1 MSKLVPPSNGAQVK
15 DVLVRL
21 RTGQKVKSHA
31 GSNPSELAARV
42 YTDGTYVDSRNE
54 VEFADAIKGPPGDPV
69 IHVGP
74 TPPSDHSLFWADTS

>member
-1 MSKLVPPSNGAQVK
+1 MSLLPHPADGALVR
-15 DVLVRL
+15 DVTLRL

-31 GSNPSELAARV
+31 GSDPTELAARV
-42 YTDGTYVDSRNE
+42 YTEGTYVDSRNE

-74 TPPSDHSLFWADTS
+74 TPPDDHSLFWADTS

>member
-1 MSKLVPPSNGAQVK
+1 MSLLPHPANGSLTR
-15 DVLVRL
+15 DVLLRL

-31 GSNPSELAARV
+31 GSDPTELAARV
-42 YTDGTYVDSRNE
+42 YTEGTYVDSRNE

-74 TPPSDHSLFWADTS
+74 TPPADHTLFWADTS